1 MDVPY
6 SSTYFTFY
14 DSVNEGNTE
23 LTTLL
28 VESFGQQLKRDLL
41 AVRKYEEG
49 GAKKVRE
56 LLLGAH
62 DAAVH
67 HESSDARLKLL
78 RIAKQLHSATA
89 NLMYNSMLSPMTRL
103 HPGYEAQA
111 FACWHTPTWR
121 HVLRKPPGF
130 AR

>member
-1 MDVPY
+1 MEVPY
-6 SSTYFTFY
+6 SSTYFTFCN
-14 DSVNEGNTE
+14 SVQERNTE

-28 VESFGQQLKRDLL
+28 VESFGSQLKRDLL

-56 LLLGAH
+56 LLLCAH
-62 DAAVH
+62 DATVH

-78 RIAKQLHSATA
+78 RIAKQLHSETA
-89 NLMYNSMLSPMTRL
+89 HLMYSSMFSPTTKL

-111 FACWHTPTWR
+111 FACWHMPTWR
-121 HVLRKPPGF
+121 RLLKKPPGF